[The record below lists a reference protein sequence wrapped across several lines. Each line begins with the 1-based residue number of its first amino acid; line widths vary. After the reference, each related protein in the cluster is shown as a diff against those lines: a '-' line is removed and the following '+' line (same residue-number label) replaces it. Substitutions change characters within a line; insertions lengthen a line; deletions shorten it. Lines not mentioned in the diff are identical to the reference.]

1 MANPPEVVIYSTNVC
16 PYCVAAKALLEKK
29 GVSYREINVE
39 NDPAERRRL
48 MERTGLRTVP
58 QIYVGDRHIGG
69 FDELAEL
76 DRRGEL
82 DPLLRP

>member
-16 PYCVAAKALLEKK
+16 PYCVAAKALLEKR
-29 GVSYREINVE
+29 RELSRNQ
-39 NDPAERRRL
+39 L

-82 DPLLRP
+82 DTLLRP